1 MGFDASIGHRASGAH
16 LHRDI
21 QGGSFAT
28 ARGGGA
34 QVDYHASGR
43 PVSGGDT
50 PKTQASEPGISFF
63 EQLGQFFRRNMYL
76 FLIVGFAL
84 LLLQDV
90 FGTHGVL
97 AMRQSQ
103 KEAQGIRKD
112 ISRLDEENQRLQNRV
127 KALKTD
133 PAAIERIAREEM
145 KLSRQGEFIFQ
156 TQPRRSEEFQNSSP
170 HPDDSTK
177 KP

>member
-1 MGFDASIGHRASGAH
+1 M
-16 LHRDI
+16 
-21 QGGSFAT
+21 
-28 ARGGGA
+28 
-34 QVDYHASGR
+34 DYHASGR

-97 AMRQSQ
+97 AMRRSQ
-103 KEAQGIRKD
+103 KEAQEIRKD
-112 ISRLDEENQRLQNRV
+112 ISRLDEENQRLQDRV
-127 KALKTD
+127 KSLKTD
-133 PAAIERIAREEM
+133 PAAIEKIAREEM
-145 KLSRQGEFIFQ
+145 KLSRQGEVIFQ
-156 TQPRRSEEFQNSSP
+156 THPKPSALSQDPSLHPEPPPRRQP
-170 HPDDSTK
+170 
-177 KP
+177 

>member
-1 MGFDASIGHRASGAH
+1 
-16 LHRDI
+16 
-21 QGGSFAT
+21 
-28 ARGGGA
+28 
-34 QVDYHASGR
+34 VDHDASGR
-43 PVSGGDT
+43 QVSEHDPVKKPAVEPNGD
-50 PKTQASEPGISFF
+50 PNIGFF

-103 KEAQGIRKD
+103 KEAQGIQKD

-145 KLSRQGEFIFQ
+145 KLSRQGEVVFQ
-156 TQPRRSEEFQNSSP
+156 TQPKPGREFQNSSP